1 MLHQNLHHQQVTA
14 LITLQIRMVILMGIK
29 IHKLRFLVYGS
40 QPPRGSR
47 FKDTLDTDSLIGYTK
62 YTDRDDA
69 KGNEKEL
76 GRRKDGY
83 LGYTSSHHK
92 DSTISSEGVIDTK
105 EKREELYRKLSSAFS
120 KKGDIFYEEI
130 ISLESHEEAER
141 LSLGES
147 ARQWEPLLNEVL
159 PKVFRHRGF
168 DPDNMLWTADL
179 HTNTQHPHVH
189 LLFMEK
195 EHTIDRGKFT
205 KSDMKYLK
213 RQLLSSLERRQSYCD
228 RLEASVDD
236 VFRNK
241 DKQFRH
247 LMSDVEQSLLDN
259 KNIQLT
265 KLLKALPKRGR
276 MQYNS
281 YNMKDYRP
289 LIDNYIDHL
298 IRTDKKAKAS
308 FEKLM
313 ETLDR
318 LEANINDAGNEKIS
332 TLKEAEMKKIYERIG
347 NMILQKAKDPD
358 YKEIMTVNKRTGE
371 TQVRRYR
378 KPLTNISIS
387 RAIADVANAQEQ
399 EMEEALEEYY
409 YRASHTRMVQ

>member
-1 MLHQNLHHQQVTA
+1 
-14 LITLQIRMVILMGIK
+14 MGIK
-29 IHKLRFLVYGS
+29 IHKLRFMIYGS
-40 QPPRGSR
+40 QPPKGSR
-47 FKDTLDTDSLIGYTK
+47 FKRTLDTGSLIGYTE
-62 YTDRDDA
+62 YTDRDVA
-69 KGNEKEL
+69 KGNEKKL
-76 GRRKDGY
+76 GKRKDGY

-92 DSTISSEGVIDTK
+92 DATISSEGVIDTK
-105 EKREELYRKLSSAFS
+105 KKREELYKKMEKAFC

-141 LSLGES
+141 LSLGQS
-147 ARQWEPLLNEVL
+147 GRQWEPLLNEVL
-159 PKVFRHRGF
+159 PKIFKHRGF
-168 DPDNMLWTADL
+168 DPKNMLWTADL
-179 HTNTQHPHVH
+179 HINTQHPHVH
-189 LLFMEK
+189 LLFLEK
-195 EHTIDRGKFT
+195 EHTMDRAKFT
-205 KSDMKYLK
+205 QSDMKYLK
-213 RQLLSSLERRQSYCD
+213 RQLLSAFERRQAYCD

-241 DKQFRH
+241 DQQFRY
-247 LMSDVEQSLLDN
+247 LMSDVEKSLLN
-259 KNIQLT
+259 KKDIKL
-265 KLLKALPKRGR
+265 KELLKALPTRGR

-298 IRTDKKAKAS
+298 IRTDKNAKAS
-308 FEKLM
+308 FSKLM

-332 TLKEAEMKKIYERIG
+332 TLKEAEIRKIYERIG

-358 YKEIMTVNKRTGE
+358 YKEIKTINKRTGE

-378 KPLTNISIS
+378 QPLTNISIS

-399 EMEEALEEYY
+399 EMEEALDEFY

>member
-1 MLHQNLHHQQVTA
+1 
-14 LITLQIRMVILMGIK
+14 MGIK
-29 IHKLRFLVYGS
+29 IHKLRFLIYGS
-40 QPPRGSR
+40 QPPKGSR
-47 FKDTLDTDSLIGYTK
+47 FKETLDTGSLIGYTQ

-69 KGNEKEL
+69 KGNEKKL
-76 GRRKDGY
+76 GKRKDGY

-92 DSTISSEGVIDTK
+92 DSTISSEGVIDSK
-105 EKREELYRKLSSAFS
+105 KKREELYKKMEKAFS

-141 LSLGES
+141 LSLGQS
-147 ARQWEPLLNEVL
+147 AKQWEPLLNEVL
-159 PKVFRHRGF
+159 PKVFRHKGF
-168 DPDNMLWTADL
+168 DPKNMLWTADL

-195 EHTIDRGKFT
+195 EHTMDRAKFT
-205 KSDMKYLK
+205 QSDMKYLK
-213 RQLLSSLERRQSYCD
+213 RQLLSALERRQAYCD

-236 VFRNK
+236 VFKKK

-247 LMSDVEQSLLDN
+247 LMSDVEESLLNN

-265 KLLKALPKRGR
+265 ELLKALPKRGR

-298 IRTDKKAKAS
+298 IRTDKNAKAS
-308 FEKLM
+308 FSKLM

-332 TLKEAEMKKIYERIG
+332 TLKEAEIRKIYERIG

-358 YKEIMTVNKRTGE
+358 YKEIKTVNKRTGE
-371 TQVRRYR
+371 THVRRYR
-378 KPLTNISIS
+378 QPLTNISIS
-387 RAIADVANAQEQ
+387 RAIVDVANAQEQ
-399 EMEEALEEYY
+399 EMEEALDEFY

>member
-1 MLHQNLHHQQVTA
+1 
-14 LITLQIRMVILMGIK
+14 MGIK
-29 IHKLRFLVYGS
+29 IHKLRFLIYGS

-47 FKDTLDTDSLIGYTK
+47 FKDILDTDSLIGYTK
-62 YTDRDDA
+62 YTDRDVA

-83 LGYTSSHHK
+83 LGYASSHHK

-213 RQLLSSLERRQSYCD
+213 RQLLSALERRQSYCD

-265 KLLKALPKRGR
+265 ELLKALPKRGR

-332 TLKEAEMKKIYERIG
+332 TLKEAEIRKIYERIG
-347 NMILQKAKDPD
+347 NMILQKAKNPD

-378 KPLTNISIS
+378 QPLTNISIS
-387 RAIADVANAQEQ
+387 RAIAEVANAQEQ
-399 EMEEALEEYY
+399 EMEEALDEFY

>member
-1 MLHQNLHHQQVTA
+1 
-14 LITLQIRMVILMGIK
+14 MGIK

-213 RQLLSSLERRQSYCD
+213 RQLLSALERRQSYCD
-228 RLEASVDD
+228 RLEASADD

-241 DKQFRH
+241 DQQFRH

-265 KLLKALPKRGR
+265 ELLKALPKRGR

-313 ETLDR
+313 ETIDK

-332 TLKEAEMKKIYERIG
+332 TLKEAEMRKIYERIG
-347 NMILQKAKDPD
+347 NLILQKAKDPD

-371 TQVRRYR
+371 TQIRRYR

-399 EMEEALEEYY
+399 EMEEALDEFY

>member
-1 MLHQNLHHQQVTA
+1 
-14 LITLQIRMVILMGIK
+14 MGIK
-29 IHKLRFLVYGS
+29 IHKLRFMIYGS
-40 QPPRGSR
+40 QPPKGSR
-47 FKDTLDTDSLIGYTK
+47 FKRTLDTGSLIGYTQ
-62 YTDRDDA
+62 YTDRDVA
-69 KGNEKEL
+69 KGNEKKL
-76 GRRKDGY
+76 GKRKDGY

-92 DSTISSEGVIDTK
+92 DATISSEGVIDTK
-105 EKREELYRKLSSAFS
+105 KKREELCKKMEKAFS

-141 LSLGES
+141 LSLGQS
-147 ARQWEPLLNEVL
+147 GRQWEPLLNEVL
-159 PKVFRHRGF
+159 PKIFKHKGF
-168 DPDNMLWTADL
+168 DPKNMLWTADL
-179 HTNTQHPHVH
+179 HINTQHPHVH

-195 EHTIDRGKFT
+195 EHTMDRAKFT
-205 KSDMKYLK
+205 QSDMKYLK
-213 RQLLSSLERRQSYCD
+213 RQLLSAFERRQAYCD

-241 DKQFRH
+241 DQQFRY
-247 LMSDVEQSLLDN
+247 LMSDVEKSLLN
-259 KNIQLT
+259 KKDIKL
-265 KLLKALPKRGR
+265 KELLKALPTRGR

-298 IRTDKKAKAS
+298 IRTDKNANAS
-308 FEKLM
+308 FKKLM

-318 LEANINDAGNEKIS
+318 LEENINDAGNEKIS
-332 TLKEAEMKKIYERIG
+332 TLKEAEIRKIYERIG
-347 NMILQKAKDPD
+347 NMILQKAKNPD
-358 YKEIMTVNKRTGE
+358 YKEIKTINKRTGE

-378 KPLTNISIS
+378 QPLTNISIS

-399 EMEEALEEYY
+399 EMEEALDEFY

>member
-1 MLHQNLHHQQVTA
+1 
-14 LITLQIRMVILMGIK
+14 MGIK

-62 YTDRDDA
+62 YTDRDVA

-147 ARQWEPLLNEVL
+147 ARQWEPLLSEVL

-213 RQLLSSLERRQSYCD
+213 RQLLSALERRQLYCD

-247 LMSDVEQSLLDN
+247 LMSDVEESLLNN

-265 KLLKALPKRGR
+265 ELLKALPKRGR

-313 ETLDR
+313 ETIDR

-332 TLKEAEMKKIYERIG
+332 TLKEAEMRKIYERIG

-399 EMEEALEEYY
+399 EMEEALEEFY

>member
-1 MLHQNLHHQQVTA
+1 
-14 LITLQIRMVILMGIK
+14 MGIK
-29 IHKLRFLVYGS
+29 IHKLRFLIYGS
-40 QPPRGSR
+40 QPPKGSR

-213 RQLLSSLERRQSYCD
+213 RQLLSALERRQSYCD

-265 KLLKALPKRGR
+265 ELLKALPKRGR

-313 ETLDR
+313 ETIDR

-332 TLKEAEMKKIYERIG
+332 TLKEAEMRKIYERIG
-347 NMILQKAKDPD
+347 NMIVQKAKDPD

>member
-1 MLHQNLHHQQVTA
+1 
-14 LITLQIRMVILMGIK
+14 MGIK
-29 IHKLRFLVYGS
+29 IHKLRFLIYGS
-40 QPPRGSR
+40 QPPKGSR
-47 FKDTLDTDSLIGYTK
+47 FNGTLDTGSLIGYTQ

-69 KGNEKEL
+69 KGNEKKL
-76 GRRKDGY
+76 GKRKNGY

-92 DSTISSEGVIDTK
+92 DATISSEGVIDSK
-105 EKREELYRKLSSAFS
+105 KKREELYKKMEKAFS

-141 LSLGES
+141 LSLGQS
-147 ARQWEPLLNEVL
+147 AKQWEPLLNEVL
-159 PKVFRHRGF
+159 PKVFRHKGF
-168 DPDNMLWTADL
+168 DPKNMLWTADL

-195 EHTIDRGKFT
+195 EHTMDRAKFT
-205 KSDMKYLK
+205 QSDMKYLK
-213 RQLLSSLERRQSYCD
+213 RQLLSALERRQAYCD

-236 VFRNK
+236 VFKKK
-241 DKQFRH
+241 DQQFRH
-247 LMSDVEQSLLDN
+247 LMSDVEESLLNN

-265 KLLKALPKRGR
+265 ELLKALPKRGR

-298 IRTDKKAKAS
+298 IRTDKNAKAS
-308 FEKLM
+308 FSKLM

-332 TLKEAEMKKIYERIG
+332 TLKEAEIRKIYERIG

-358 YKEIMTVNKRTGE
+358 YKEIKTINKRTGE

-378 KPLTNISIS
+378 QPLTNISIS
-387 RAIADVANAQEQ
+387 RAIAEVANAQEQ
-399 EMEEALEEYY
+399 EMEEALDEFY

>member
-1 MLHQNLHHQQVTA
+1 
-14 LITLQIRMVILMGIK
+14 MGIK
-29 IHKLRFLVYGS
+29 IHKLRFLIYGS
-40 QPPRGSR
+40 QPPKSSR
-47 FKDTLDTDSLIGYTK
+47 FKGTLDTGSLIGYTQ

-69 KGNEKEL
+69 KGNEKTL
-76 GRRKDGY
+76 GKREDGY

-92 DSTISSEGVIDTK
+92 DATISSEGVIDTK
-105 EKREELYRKLSSAFS
+105 KKREELYKKMEKAFS

-141 LSLGES
+141 LSLGQS

-159 PKVFRHRGF
+159 PKIFKHKGF
-168 DPDNMLWTADL
+168 DPKNMLWTADL

-195 EHTIDRGKFT
+195 EHTMDRAKFT
-205 KSDMKYLK
+205 QSDMKYLK
-213 RQLLSSLERRQSYCD
+213 RQLLSSLERRQTYCD

-241 DKQFRH
+241 DQQFRY
-247 LMSDVEQSLLDN
+247 LMSDVEKSLLN
-259 KNIQLT
+259 KKDIKL
-265 KLLKALPKRGR
+265 KELLKALPTRGR

-298 IRTDKKAKAS
+298 IRTDKNANAS
-308 FEKLM
+308 FRKLM
-313 ETLDR
+313 DTLDR

-332 TLKEAEMKKIYERIG
+332 TLKEAEIRKIYERIG

-378 KPLTNISIS
+378 QPLTNISIS
-387 RAIADVANAQEQ
+387 RAIAEVANAQEQ
-399 EMEEALEEYY
+399 EMEEALDEFY

>member
-1 MLHQNLHHQQVTA
+1 
-14 LITLQIRMVILMGIK
+14 MGIK
-29 IHKLRFLVYGS
+29 IHKLRFLIYGY
-40 QPPRGSR
+40 QPPKGSR
-47 FKDTLDTDSLIGYTK
+47 FKGTLDTGSLIGYTQ

-69 KGNEKEL
+69 KGNEKKL
-76 GRRKDGY
+76 GKRKDGY

-92 DSTISSEGVIDTK
+92 DATISSEGVIDSTK
-105 EKREELYRKLSSAFS
+105 KREELYKKMEKAFS
-120 KKGDIFYEEI
+120 KQGDIFYEEI

-141 LSLGES
+141 LSLGQS
-147 ARQWEPLLNEVL
+147 AKQWEPLLNEVL
-159 PKVFRHRGF
+159 PKVFRHKGF
-168 DPDNMLWTADL
+168 DPKNMLWTADL

-195 EHTIDRGKFT
+195 EHTMDRAKFT
-205 KSDMKYLK
+205 QSDMKYLK
-213 RQLLSSLERRQSYCD
+213 RQLLSALERRQAYCD

-236 VFRNK
+236 VFKKK
-241 DKQFRH
+241 DQQFRH
-247 LMSDVEQSLLDN
+247 LMSDVEESLINN

-265 KLLKALPKRGR
+265 ELLKALPKRGR

-281 YNMKDYRP
+281 FNMKDYRP

-298 IRTDKKAKAS
+298 IRTDKNAKAS
-308 FEKLM
+308 FSKLM

-332 TLKEAEMKKIYERIG
+332 TLKEAEIRKIYERIG

-358 YKEIMTVNKRTGE
+358 YKEIKTINKRTGE

-378 KPLTNISIS
+378 QPLTNISIS
-387 RAIADVANAQEQ
+387 RAIAEVANAQEQ
-399 EMEEALEEYY
+399 EMEEALDEFY

>member
-1 MLHQNLHHQQVTA
+1 
-14 LITLQIRMVILMGIK
+14 MGIK

-62 YTDRDDA
+62 YTDRDVA

-147 ARQWEPLLNEVL
+147 ARQWKPLLNEVL
-159 PKVFRHRGF
+159 PKVFRHKGF

-213 RQLLSSLERRQSYCD
+213 RQLLSALERRQSYCD

-265 KLLKALPKRGR
+265 ELLKALPKRGR

-313 ETLDR
+313 ETIDR

-332 TLKEAEMKKIYERIG
+332 TLKEAEMRKIYERIG
-347 NMILQKAKDPD
+347 NMIVQKAKDPD

>member
-1 MLHQNLHHQQVTA
+1 
-14 LITLQIRMVILMGIK
+14 MGIK

-62 YTDRDDA
+62 YTDRDVA

-92 DSTISSEGVIDTK
+92 DATISSEGVIDSK
-105 EKREELYRKLSSAFS
+105 KKREELYKKMEKAFS

-195 EHTIDRGKFT
+195 KHTMDRAKFT
-205 KSDMKYLK
+205 QSDMKYLK
-213 RQLLSSLERRQSYCD
+213 RQLLSALERRQAYCD

-236 VFRNK
+236 VFKKK
-241 DKQFRH
+241 DQQFRH
-247 LMSDVEQSLLDN
+247 LMSDVEESLLNN

-265 KLLKALPKRGR
+265 ELLKALPKRGR

-298 IRTDKKAKAS
+298 IRTDKNANAS
-308 FEKLM
+308 FSKLM

-332 TLKEAEMKKIYERIG
+332 TLKEAEIRKIYERIG
-347 NMILQKAKDPD
+347 NMILQKAKNPD

-378 KPLTNISIS
+378 QPLTNISIS
-387 RAIADVANAQEQ
+387 RAIAEVANAQEQ
-399 EMEEALEEYY
+399 EMEEALDEFY

>member
-1 MLHQNLHHQQVTA
+1 
-14 LITLQIRMVILMGIK
+14 MGIK

-62 YTDRDDA
+62 YTDRDVA

-213 RQLLSSLERRQSYCD
+213 RQLLSALERRQSYCD

-247 LMSDVEQSLLDN
+247 LMSDVGQSLLDN

-265 KLLKALPKRGR
+265 ELLKALPKRGR

-313 ETLDR
+313 ETIDR

-332 TLKEAEMKKIYERIG
+332 TLKEAEMRKIYERIG
-347 NMILQKAKDPD
+347 NMIVQKAKDPD

>member
-1 MLHQNLHHQQVTA
+1 
-14 LITLQIRMVILMGIK
+14 MGIK

-213 RQLLSSLERRQSYCD
+213 RQLLSALERRQSYCD

-265 KLLKALPKRGR
+265 ELLKALPKRGR

-313 ETLDR
+313 ETIDR

-332 TLKEAEMKKIYERIG
+332 TLKEAEMRKIYERIG
-347 NMILQKAKDPD
+347 NMIVQKAKDPD

-378 KPLTNISIS
+378 KPLTNISIT

>member
-1 MLHQNLHHQQVTA
+1 
-14 LITLQIRMVILMGIK
+14 MGIK
-29 IHKLRFLVYGS
+29 IHKLRFLIYGS
-40 QPPRGSR
+40 QLPKGSR
-47 FKDTLDTDSLIGYTK
+47 FKGTLDTGSLIGYTQ

-69 KGNEKEL
+69 KGNEKKL
-76 GRRKDGY
+76 GKRKDGY

-92 DSTISSEGVIDTK
+92 DATISSEGVIDSK
-105 EKREELYRKLSSAFS
+105 KKREELYKKMEKAFS

-141 LSLGES
+141 LSLGQS
-147 ARQWEPLLNEVL
+147 AKQWEPLLNEVL
-159 PKVFRHRGF
+159 PKIFRHKGF
-168 DPDNMLWTADL
+168 DPKNMLWTADL

-195 EHTIDRGKFT
+195 EHTMDRAKFT
-205 KSDMKYLK
+205 QSDMKYLK
-213 RQLLSSLERRQSYCD
+213 RQLLSALERRQTYCD

-236 VFRNK
+236 VFKKK
-241 DKQFRH
+241 DQQFRH
-247 LMSDVEQSLLDN
+247 LMSDVEESLLD
-259 KNIQLT
+259 KKDIKL
-265 KLLKALPKRGR
+265 KELLKALPTRGR

-298 IRTDKKAKAS
+298 IRTDKNANAS
-308 FEKLM
+308 FGKLM
-313 ETLDR
+313 ETLDK

-332 TLKEAEMKKIYERIG
+332 TLKEAEIRKIYERIG
-347 NMILQKAKDPD
+347 NMILQKAKNPD

-378 KPLTNISIS
+378 QPLTNISIS
-387 RAIADVANAQEQ
+387 RAIAEVANAQEQ
-399 EMEEALEEYY
+399 EMEEALDEFY

>member
-1 MLHQNLHHQQVTA
+1 
-14 LITLQIRMVILMGIK
+14 MGIK
-29 IHKLRFLVYGS
+29 IHKLRFLIYGS
-40 QPPRGSR
+40 QSPKGSR
-47 FKDTLDTDSLIGYTK
+47 FKGTLDTGSLIGYTQ

-69 KGNEKEL
+69 KGNEKKL
-76 GRRKDGY
+76 GKRKDGY

-92 DSTISSEGVIDTK
+92 DATISSEGVIDSK
-105 EKREELYRKLSSAFS
+105 KKREELYKKLEKAFS

-141 LSLGES
+141 LSLGQS
-147 ARQWEPLLNEVL
+147 AKQWEPLLNEVL
-159 PKVFRHRGF
+159 PKVFRHKGF
-168 DPDNMLWTADL
+168 DPKNMLWTADL

-195 EHTIDRGKFT
+195 EHTMDRAKFT
-205 KSDMKYLK
+205 QSDMKYLK
-213 RQLLSSLERRQSYCD
+213 RQLLSALERRQTYCD

-236 VFRNK
+236 VFKKK
-241 DKQFRH
+241 DQQFRH
-247 LMSDVEQSLLDN
+247 LMSDVEESLLD
-259 KNIQLT
+259 KKDIKL
-265 KLLKALPKRGR
+265 KELLKALPTRGR

-298 IRTDKKAKAS
+298 IRTDKNANAS
-308 FEKLM
+308 FGKLM

-332 TLKEAEMKKIYERIG
+332 TLKEAEIRKIYERIG
-347 NMILQKAKDPD
+347 NMILQKAKNPD
-358 YKEIMTVNKRTGE
+358 YKEIKTVNKRTGE

-378 KPLTNISIS
+378 QPLTNISIS
-387 RAIADVANAQEQ
+387 RAIAEVANAQEQ
-399 EMEEALEEYY
+399 EMEEALDEFY

>member
-1 MLHQNLHHQQVTA
+1 
-14 LITLQIRMVILMGIK
+14 MGIK
-29 IHKLRFLVYGS
+29 IHKLRFLIYGS
-40 QPPRGSR
+40 QPPKGSR

-213 RQLLSSLERRQSYCD
+213 RQLLSALERRQSYCD

-265 KLLKALPKRGR
+265 ELLKALPKRGR

-313 ETLDR
+313 ETIDK

-332 TLKEAEMKKIYERIG
+332 TLKEAEMRKIYERIG

-371 TQVRRYR
+371 TQIRRYR

-387 RAIADVANAQEQ
+387 RAIAEVANAQEQ
-399 EMEEALEEYY
+399 EMEEALEEFY

>member
-1 MLHQNLHHQQVTA
+1 
-14 LITLQIRMVILMGIK
+14 MGIK

-62 YTDRDDA
+62 YTDRDVA

-213 RQLLSSLERRQSYCD
+213 RQLLSALERRQSYCD

-265 KLLKALPKRGR
+265 ELLKALPKRGR

-313 ETLDR
+313 ETIDR

-332 TLKEAEMKKIYERIG
+332 TLKEAEMRKIYERIG
-347 NMILQKAKDPD
+347 NMIVQKAKDPD

-399 EMEEALEEYY
+399 EMEDALEEYY

>member
-1 MLHQNLHHQQVTA
+1 
-14 LITLQIRMVILMGIK
+14 MGIK
-29 IHKLRFLVYGS
+29 IHKLRFLIYGS
-40 QPPRGSR
+40 QPPKGSR
-47 FKDTLDTDSLIGYTK
+47 FKETLDTGSLIGYTQ

-69 KGNEKEL
+69 KGNEKKL
-76 GRRKDGY
+76 GKRKDGY

-92 DSTISSEGVIDTK
+92 DATISSEGVIDSK
-105 EKREELYRKLSSAFS
+105 KKREELYKKLEKAFS

-141 LSLGES
+141 LSLGQS
-147 ARQWEPLLNEVL
+147 AKQWEPLLNEVL
-159 PKVFRHRGF
+159 PKVFRHKGF
-168 DPDNMLWTADL
+168 DPKNMLWTADL

-195 EHTIDRGKFT
+195 EHTMDRAKFT
-205 KSDMKYLK
+205 QSDMKYLK
-213 RQLLSSLERRQSYCD
+213 RQLLSALERRQTYCD

-236 VFRNK
+236 VFKNK
-241 DKQFRH
+241 DQQFRH
-247 LMSDVEQSLLDN
+247 LMSDVEKSLLN
-259 KNIQLT
+259 KKDIKL
-265 KLLKALPKRGR
+265 KELLKALPTRGR

-298 IRTDKKAKAS
+298 IRTDKNANAS
-308 FEKLM
+308 FKKLM

-332 TLKEAEMKKIYERIG
+332 TLKEAEIKKIYERIG

-358 YKEIMTVNKRTGE
+358 YKEITTVNKRTGE

-378 KPLTNISIS
+378 QPLTNISIS

-399 EMEEALEEYY
+399 EMEEALDEFY

>member
-1 MLHQNLHHQQVTA
+1 
-14 LITLQIRMVILMGIK
+14 MGIK
-29 IHKLRFLVYGS
+29 IHKLRFLIYGY
-40 QPPRGSR
+40 QPPKGSR
-47 FKDTLDTDSLIGYTK
+47 FKGTLDTGSLIGYTQ

-69 KGNEKEL
+69 KGNEKKL
-76 GRRKDGY
+76 GKRKDGY

-92 DSTISSEGVIDTK
+92 DATISSEGVIDSTK
-105 EKREELYRKLSSAFS
+105 KREELYKKMEKAFS

-141 LSLGES
+141 LSLGQS
-147 ARQWEPLLNEVL
+147 AKQWEPLLNEVL
-159 PKVFRHRGF
+159 PKVFRHKGF
-168 DPDNMLWTADL
+168 DPKNMLWTADL

-195 EHTIDRGKFT
+195 EHTMDRAKFT
-205 KSDMKYLK
+205 QSDMKYLK
-213 RQLLSSLERRQSYCD
+213 RQLLSALERRQAYCD

-236 VFRNK
+236 VFKKK
-241 DKQFRH
+241 DQQFRH
-247 LMSDVEQSLLDN
+247 LMSDVEESLINN

-265 KLLKALPKRGR
+265 ELLKALPKRGR

-281 YNMKDYRP
+281 FNMKDYRP

-298 IRTDKKAKAS
+298 IRTDKNAKAS
-308 FEKLM
+308 FSKLM

-332 TLKEAEMKKIYERIG
+332 TLKEAEIRKIYERIG

-358 YKEIMTVNKRTGE
+358 YKEIKTINKRTGE

-378 KPLTNISIS
+378 QPLTNISIS

-399 EMEEALEEYY
+399 EMEEALDEFY

>member
-1 MLHQNLHHQQVTA
+1 
-14 LITLQIRMVILMGIK
+14 MGIK
-29 IHKLRFLVYGS
+29 IHKLRFMIYGS
-40 QPPRGSR
+40 QPPKGSR
-47 FKDTLDTDSLIGYTK
+47 FKRTLDTGSLIGYTQ
-62 YTDRDDA
+62 YTDRDVA
-69 KGNEKEL
+69 KGNEKNL
-76 GRRKDGY
+76 GKRKDGY

-92 DSTISSEGVIDTK
+92 DATISSEGVIDSK
-105 EKREELYRKLSSAFS
+105 KKREELYKKMEKAFS

-141 LSLGES
+141 LSLGQS
-147 ARQWEPLLNEVL
+147 GRQWEPLLNEVL
-159 PKVFRHRGF
+159 PKVFRHKGF
-168 DPDNMLWTADL
+168 DPKNMLWTADL

-195 EHTIDRGKFT
+195 EHTMDRAKFT
-205 KSDMKYLK
+205 QSDMKYLK
-213 RQLLSSLERRQSYCD
+213 RQLLSALERRQAYCD

-241 DKQFRH
+241 DQQFRH
-247 LMSDVEQSLLDN
+247 LMSDVEESLLNN

-265 KLLKALPKRGR
+265 ELLKALPKRGR

-281 YNMKDYRP
+281 FNMKDYRP

-298 IRTDKKAKAS
+298 IRTDKNAKAS
-308 FEKLM
+308 FSKLM

-332 TLKEAEMKKIYERIG
+332 TLKEAEIRKIYERIG

-358 YKEIMTVNKRTGE
+358 YKEIKTINKRTGE

-378 KPLTNISIS
+378 QPLTNISIS
-387 RAIADVANAQEQ
+387 RAIAEVANAQEQ
-399 EMEEALEEYY
+399 EMEEALDEFY

>member
-1 MLHQNLHHQQVTA
+1 
-14 LITLQIRMVILMGIK
+14 MGIK

-168 DPDNMLWTADL
+168 NPDNMLWTADL

-213 RQLLSSLERRQSYCD
+213 RQLLSALERRQSYCD

-247 LMSDVEQSLLDN
+247 LMSDVEQSLLYN

-265 KLLKALPKRGR
+265 ELLKALPKRGR

-313 ETLDR
+313 ETIDR

-332 TLKEAEMKKIYERIG
+332 TLKEAEMRKIYERIG

-387 RAIADVANAQEQ
+387 RAIAEVANAQEQ
-399 EMEEALEEYY
+399 EMEEALDEFY

>member
-1 MLHQNLHHQQVTA
+1 
-14 LITLQIRMVILMGIK
+14 MGIK
-29 IHKLRFLVYGS
+29 IHKLRFLIYGY
-40 QPPRGSR
+40 QPPKGSR
-47 FKDTLDTDSLIGYTK
+47 FKGTLDTGSLIGYTQ

-69 KGNEKEL
+69 KGNEKKL
-76 GRRKDGY
+76 GKRKDGY

-92 DSTISSEGVIDTK
+92 DATISSEGVIDSTK
-105 EKREELYRKLSSAFS
+105 KREELYKKMEKAFS

-141 LSLGES
+141 LSLGQS
-147 ARQWEPLLNEVL
+147 AKQWEPLLNEVL
-159 PKVFRHRGF
+159 PKVFRHKGF
-168 DPDNMLWTADL
+168 DPKNMLWTADL

-195 EHTIDRGKFT
+195 EHTMDRAKFT
-205 KSDMKYLK
+205 QSDMKYLK
-213 RQLLSSLERRQSYCD
+213 RQLLSALERRQAYCD

-236 VFRNK
+236 VFKKK
-241 DKQFRH
+241 DQQFRH
-247 LMSDVEQSLLDN
+247 LMSDVEESLLNN

-265 KLLKALPKRGR
+265 ELLKALPKRGR

-281 YNMKDYRP
+281 FNMKDYRP

-298 IRTDKKAKAS
+298 IRTDKNAKAS
-308 FEKLM
+308 FSKLM

-332 TLKEAEMKKIYERIG
+332 TLKEAEIRKIYERIG

-358 YKEIMTVNKRTGE
+358 YKEIKTINKRTGE
-371 TQVRRYR
+371 TKVRRYR
-378 KPLTNISIS
+378 QPLTNISIS

-399 EMEEALEEYY
+399 EMEEALDEFY

>member
-1 MLHQNLHHQQVTA
+1 
-14 LITLQIRMVILMGIK
+14 MGIK

-62 YTDRDDA
+62 YTDRDVA

-159 PKVFRHRGF
+159 PKVFRHKGF
-168 DPDNMLWTADL
+168 DPKNMLWTADL

-213 RQLLSSLERRQSYCD
+213 RQLLSALERRQSYCD

-265 KLLKALPKRGR
+265 ELLKALPKRGR

-313 ETLDR
+313 ETIDR

-332 TLKEAEMKKIYERIG
+332 TLKEAEMRKIYERIG
-347 NMILQKAKDPD
+347 NMIVQKAKDPD

-378 KPLTNISIS
+378 QPLTNISIS

-399 EMEEALEEYY
+399 EMKEALEEYY

>member
-1 MLHQNLHHQQVTA
+1 
-14 LITLQIRMVILMGIK
+14 MGIK

-213 RQLLSSLERRQSYCD
+213 RQLLSALERRQSYCD
-228 RLEASVDD
+228 RLEASADD
-236 VFRNK
+236 VFKNK
-241 DKQFRH
+241 DQQFRH

-265 KLLKALPKRGR
+265 ELLKALPKRGR

-313 ETLDR
+313 ETIDK

-332 TLKEAEMKKIYERIG
+332 TLKEAEMRKIYERIG

-358 YKEIMTVNKRTGE
+358 YKEIKTINKRTGE

-378 KPLTNISIS
+378 QPLTNISIS
-387 RAIADVANAQEQ
+387 RAIAEVANAQEQ
-399 EMEEALEEYY
+399 EMEEALDEFY

>member
-265 KLLKALPKRGR
+265 ELLKALPKRGR

-313 ETLDR
+313 ETIDR

-332 TLKEAEMKKIYERIG
+332 TLKEAEMRKIYERIG

-358 YKEIMTVNKRTGE
+358 YKKIMTVNKRTGE

>member
-1 MLHQNLHHQQVTA
+1 
-14 LITLQIRMVILMGIK
+14 MGIK

-62 YTDRDDA
+62 YTDRDVA

-147 ARQWEPLLNEVL
+147 ARQWAPLLNEVL

-213 RQLLSSLERRQSYCD
+213 RQLLSALERRQSYCD

-265 KLLKALPKRGR
+265 ELLKALPKRGR

-313 ETLDR
+313 ETIDR

-332 TLKEAEMKKIYERIG
+332 TLKEAEMRKIYERIG
-347 NMILQKAKDPD
+347 NMIVQKAKDPD

-378 KPLTNISIS
+378 QPLTNISIS

>member
-1 MLHQNLHHQQVTA
+1 
-14 LITLQIRMVILMGIK
+14 MGIK

-159 PKVFRHRGF
+159 PKVFRHRRF

-213 RQLLSSLERRQSYCD
+213 RQLLSALERRQSYCD

-265 KLLKALPKRGR
+265 ELLKALPKRGR

-313 ETLDR
+313 ETIDR

-332 TLKEAEMKKIYERIG
+332 TLKEAEMRKIYERIG
-347 NMILQKAKDPD
+347 NMIVQKAKDPD

>member
-1 MLHQNLHHQQVTA
+1 
-14 LITLQIRMVILMGIK
+14 MGIK

-62 YTDRDDA
+62 YTDRDVA

-213 RQLLSSLERRQSYCD
+213 RQLLSALERRQSYCD

-265 KLLKALPKRGR
+265 ELLKALPKRGR

-313 ETLDR
+313 ETIDR

-332 TLKEAEMKKIYERIG
+332 TLKEAEMRKIYERIG
-347 NMILQKAKDPD
+347 NMIVQKAKDPD

>member
-1 MLHQNLHHQQVTA
+1 
-14 LITLQIRMVILMGIK
+14 MGIK

-168 DPDNMLWTADL
+168 EPDNMLWTADL

-213 RQLLSSLERRQSYCD
+213 RQLLSALERRQSYCD

-265 KLLKALPKRGR
+265 ELLKALPKRGR

-313 ETLDR
+313 ETIDR

-332 TLKEAEMKKIYERIG
+332 TLKEAEMRKIYERIG

-399 EMEEALEEYY
+399 EMEEALEEFY

>member
-1 MLHQNLHHQQVTA
+1 
-14 LITLQIRMVILMGIK
+14 MGIK

-62 YTDRDDA
+62 YTDRDVA
-69 KGNEKEL
+69 KGNENEL

-213 RQLLSSLERRQSYCD
+213 RQLLSALERRQSYCD

-265 KLLKALPKRGR
+265 ELLKALPKRGR

-313 ETLDR
+313 ETIDR

-399 EMEEALEEYY
+399 AMEEALDEFY

>member
-1 MLHQNLHHQQVTA
+1 
-14 LITLQIRMVILMGIK
+14 MGIK

-62 YTDRDDA
+62 YTDRDVA

-168 DPDNMLWTADL
+168 EPDNMLWTADL

-213 RQLLSSLERRQSYCD
+213 RQLLSALERRQSYCD

-265 KLLKALPKRGR
+265 ELLKALPKRGR

-298 IRTDKKAKAS
+298 IRTDKKAKTS

-313 ETLDR
+313 ETIDK

-332 TLKEAEMKKIYERIG
+332 TLKEAEMRKIYERIG

-371 TQVRRYR
+371 TQIRRYR

-399 EMEEALEEYY
+399 EMEEALEEFY

>member
-1 MLHQNLHHQQVTA
+1 
-14 LITLQIRMVILMGIK
+14 MGIK

-213 RQLLSSLERRQSYCD
+213 RQLLSALERRQSYCD

-265 KLLKALPKRGR
+265 ELLKALPKRGR

-313 ETLDR
+313 ETIDR

-332 TLKEAEMKKIYERIG
+332 TLKEAEMRKIYERIG
-347 NMILQKAKDPD
+347 NMIVQKAKDPD
-358 YKEIMTVNKRTGE
+358 YKEIKTINKRTGE

>member
-1 MLHQNLHHQQVTA
+1 
-14 LITLQIRMVILMGIK
+14 MGIK

-62 YTDRDDA
+62 YTDRDVA

-195 EHTIDRGKFT
+195 WHTIDRGKFT

-213 RQLLSSLERRQSYCD
+213 RQLLSALERRQSYCD

-265 KLLKALPKRGR
+265 ELLKALPKRGR

-313 ETLDR
+313 ETINR

-332 TLKEAEMKKIYERIG
+332 TLKEAEMRKIYERIG
-347 NMILQKAKDPD
+347 NMIVQKAKDPD

>member
-1 MLHQNLHHQQVTA
+1 
-14 LITLQIRMVILMGIK
+14 MGIK
-29 IHKLRFLVYGS
+29 IHKLRFLVYGF

-62 YTDRDDA
+62 YTDRDVA

-213 RQLLSSLERRQSYCD
+213 RQLLSALERRQSYCD

-265 KLLKALPKRGR
+265 ELLKALPKRGR

-313 ETLDR
+313 ETIDR

-332 TLKEAEMKKIYERIG
+332 TLKEAEMRKIYERIG

>member
-1 MLHQNLHHQQVTA
+1 
-14 LITLQIRMVILMGIK
+14 MGIK
-29 IHKLRFLVYGS
+29 IHKLRFMIYGS
-40 QPPRGSR
+40 QPPKGSR
-47 FKDTLDTDSLIGYTK
+47 FKRTLDTGSLIGYTQ
-62 YTDRDDA
+62 YTDRDVA
-69 KGNEKEL
+69 KGNEKNL
-76 GRRKDGY
+76 GKRKDGY

-92 DSTISSEGVIDTK
+92 DATISSEGVIDTK
-105 EKREELYRKLSSAFS
+105 KKREELYKKMEKAFS

-141 LSLGES
+141 LSLGQS
-147 ARQWEPLLNEVL
+147 GRQWEPLLNEVL
-159 PKVFRHRGF
+159 PKVFRHKGF
-168 DPDNMLWTADL
+168 DPKNMLWTADL

-195 EHTIDRGKFT
+195 EHTMDRAKFT
-205 KSDMKYLK
+205 QSDMKYLK
-213 RQLLSSLERRQSYCD
+213 RQLLSALERRQAYCD

-236 VFRNK
+236 VFKKK
-241 DKQFRH
+241 DQQFRH
-247 LMSDVEQSLLDN
+247 LMSDVEESLLNN

-265 KLLKALPKRGR
+265 ELLKALPKRGR

-281 YNMKDYRP
+281 FNMKDYRP

-298 IRTDKKAKAS
+298 IRTDKNAKAS
-308 FEKLM
+308 FSKLM

-332 TLKEAEMKKIYERIG
+332 TLKEAEIRKIYERIG

-358 YKEIMTVNKRTGE
+358 YKEIKTINKRTGE

-378 KPLTNISIS
+378 QPLTNISIS
-387 RAIADVANAQEQ
+387 RAIAEVANAQEQ
-399 EMEEALEEYY
+399 EMEEALDEFY

>member
-1 MLHQNLHHQQVTA
+1 
-14 LITLQIRMVILMGIK
+14 MGIK

-47 FKDTLDTDSLIGYTK
+47 FKDILDTDSLIGYTK
-62 YTDRDDA
+62 YTDRDVA

-213 RQLLSSLERRQSYCD
+213 RQLLSALERRQSYCD

-265 KLLKALPKRGR
+265 ELLKALPKRGR

-281 YNMKDYRP
+281 YNLKDYRP

-313 ETLDR
+313 ETIDR

-332 TLKEAEMKKIYERIG
+332 TLKEAEMRKIYERIG
-347 NMILQKAKDPD
+347 NMIVQKAKDPD

>member
-1 MLHQNLHHQQVTA
+1 
-14 LITLQIRMVILMGIK
+14 MGIK
-29 IHKLRFLVYGS
+29 IHKLRFLIYGS
-40 QPPRGSR
+40 QPPKGSR
-47 FKDTLDTDSLIGYTK
+47 FKGILDTGSLIGYTQ

-69 KGNEKEL
+69 KGNEKKL
-76 GRRKDGY
+76 GKRKDGY

-92 DSTISSEGVIDTK
+92 DATISSEGVIDSK
-105 EKREELYRKLSSAFS
+105 KKREELYKKMEKAFS

-141 LSLGES
+141 LSLGQS
-147 ARQWEPLLNEVL
+147 AKQWEPLLNEVL
-159 PKVFRHRGF
+159 PKVFRHKGF
-168 DPDNMLWTADL
+168 DPKNMLWTADL

-189 LLFMEK
+189 LLFMER
-195 EHTIDRGKFT
+195 EHTMDRAKFT
-205 KSDMKYLK
+205 QSDMKYLK
-213 RQLLSSLERRQSYCD
+213 RQLLSALERRQAYCD

-236 VFRNK
+236 VFKKK
-241 DKQFRH
+241 DQQFRH
-247 LMSDVEQSLLDN
+247 LMSDVEESLLNN

-265 KLLKALPKRGR
+265 ELLKALPKRGR

-298 IRTDKKAKAS
+298 IRTDKNAKAS
-308 FEKLM
+308 FSKLM

-332 TLKEAEMKKIYERIG
+332 TLKEAEIRKIYERIG

-358 YKEIMTVNKRTGE
+358 YKEIKTVNKRTGE

-378 KPLTNISIS
+378 QPLTNISIS

-399 EMEEALEEYY
+399 EMEEALDEFY

>member
-1 MLHQNLHHQQVTA
+1 
-14 LITLQIRMVILMGIK
+14 MGIK
-29 IHKLRFLVYGS
+29 IHKLRFLIYGS
-40 QPPRGSR
+40 QPPKGSR
-47 FKDTLDTDSLIGYTK
+47 FKGTLDTGSLIGYTQ

-69 KGNEKEL
+69 KGNEKKL
-76 GRRKDGY
+76 GKRKDGY

-92 DSTISSEGVIDTK
+92 DATISSEGVIDSK
-105 EKREELYRKLSSAFS
+105 KKREELYKKLEKAFS

-141 LSLGES
+141 LSLGQS
-147 ARQWEPLLNEVL
+147 AKQWEPLLNEVL
-159 PKVFRHRGF
+159 PKVFRHKGF
-168 DPDNMLWTADL
+168 DPKNMLWTADL

-195 EHTIDRGKFT
+195 EHTMDRAKFT
-205 KSDMKYLK
+205 QSDMKYLK
-213 RQLLSSLERRQSYCD
+213 RQLLSALERRQAYCD

-236 VFRNK
+236 VFKKK
-241 DKQFRH
+241 DQQFRH
-247 LMSDVEQSLLDN
+247 LMSDVEESLLNN

-265 KLLKALPKRGR
+265 ELLKALPKRGR

-298 IRTDKKAKAS
+298 IRTDKNANAS
-308 FEKLM
+308 FKKLM

-318 LEANINDAGNEKIS
+318 LEENINDAGNEKIS
-332 TLKEAEMKKIYERIG
+332 TLKEAEIRKIYERIG

-358 YKEIMTVNKRTGE
+358 YKEIKTINKRTGE

-378 KPLTNISIS
+378 QPLTNISIS
-387 RAIADVANAQEQ
+387 RAIAEVANAQEQ
-399 EMEEALEEYY
+399 EMEEALDEFY